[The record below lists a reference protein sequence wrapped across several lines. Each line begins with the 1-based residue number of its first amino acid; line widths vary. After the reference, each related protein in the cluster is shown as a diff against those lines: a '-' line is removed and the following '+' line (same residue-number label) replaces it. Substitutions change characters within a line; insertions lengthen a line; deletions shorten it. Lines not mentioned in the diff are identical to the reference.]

1 MHKLKKDEIEQ
12 IITLYI
18 YMFVIEIFFLIL
30 NNLIVFKLHEL
41 FKFKLI
47 VIIWDQNLIFLYI
60 NSKFLI
66 IMMRNNWI

>member
-30 NNLIVFKLHEL
+30 NNLIVLNYYLFIIIINKL
-41 FKFKLI
+41 
-47 VIIWDQNLIFLYI
+47 N
-60 NSKFLI
+60 
-66 IMMRNNWI
+66 